1 MKPEERDQG
10 RGKRRGRQAR
20 RPDPG
25 AGAAGAFADRL
36 WRLRR
41 EAGDPSYAEMSAR
54 LGAAA
59 SKSSLASAVQ
69 GRKLPSWETTWE
81 FVRVL
86 AVDRLGRD
94 PGETEREWRELWERA
109 RDADS
114 DEAGGTGGSGA
125 DATDD
130 GAADD
135 AAGAETADGSV
146 RAADGLVRADGG
158 SVRGADDGFA
168 EDTRDMGDAEDVMNA
183 AAPAASTRSPR
194 LARRGR
200 VIRVV
205 AALTVAA
212 AVAAVAFVIDLVVS
226 RPATNGGDGDPPPV
240 PTSAPAAPP
249 TMVPTEGAI
258 AGDDS
263 AFMGDITYPDGSTV
277 RRGSSFRKVWR
288 IRNTGRIPW
297 KGRRLVR
304 INSGPCRTPETVD
317 MPFTAPGQSVD
328 IAVRVRAPEEPGNC
342 RIYWKVVDAQGRA
355 LFPAKRPIFLDVQV
369 EGS

>member
-1 MKPEERDQG
+1 M
-10 RGKRRGRQAR
+10 
-20 RPDPG
+20 
-25 AGAAGAFADRL
+25 
-36 WRLRR
+36 RR

-94 PGETEREWRELWERA
+94 PGETEREWRELWEHA

-114 DEAGGTGGSGA
+114 DEAGDTGGSGA

-135 AAGAETADGSV
+135 AAGVETADGSV
-146 RAADGLVRADGG
+146 RAADGSVWAADDGLVRAGGG

-168 EDTRDMGDAEDVMNA
+168 EDTRDTRDTGDVEDAEDVMNA
-183 AAPAASTRSPR
+183 AAPAASTRSPG

-263 AFMGDITYPDGSTV
+263 AFLGDITYPDGSTV